1 MEFKISLLIVLINF
15 AVTFGQE
22 DSLSCEYSVFS
33 DYSCRL
39 IIFNPNGLDNF
50 DKIEGTHMEDKTDDD
65 VKEMDNYFYRNHI
78 STNIP
83 SIICVQFENLER
95 IELRYLEIQ
104 NIDENSF
111 KNCKNLSWLDL
122 EHNAISTIPED
133 TFSANTELKRLILSF
148 NQLTTLP
155 DNLFKNQQNLEFLNL
170 GVNNLSNRLDNIFN
184 PLINLTYLNLSGN
197 QITSLKIE
205 WFSYLTKLKNLYL
218 NTNQIKELP
227 KNMFSSLRELAVIEI
242 GRNNLTVIHADAFG
256 DFRRPQWFDIQ
267 SNQIFAVDEMF
278 LNNTNVM
285 FLNILFNVCA
295 SQRFQDDSPSRHQI
309 RIGLRTCF
317 QNYEKLHV

>member
-1 MEFKISLLIVLINF
+1 MEFKISLFIILIDF

-22 DSLSCEYSVFS
+22 DSLTCEYSVFR

-39 IIFNPNGLDNF
+39 TIFNPNGFDNF
-50 DKIEGTHMEDKTDDD
+50 DKIEGAHMEDKTDKD
-65 VKEMDNYFYRNHI
+65 VKEMDNYFYRNHT

-83 SIICVQFENLER
+83 SIICIQFENLER
-95 IELRYLEIQ
+95 IELRYLGIQ
-104 NIDENSF
+104 IIDKNSF

-122 EHNAISTIPED
+122 GDNAISTIPED
-133 TFSANTELKRLILSF
+133 TFSSNTELKRIMLSF
-148 NQLTTLP
+148 NQLTNLP
-155 DNLFKNQQNLEFLNL
+155 DNLFKNQQNLEYLSLSANK
-170 GVNNLSNRLDNIFN
+170 LSNRLDNILN
-184 PLINLTYLNLSGN
+184 PLINLTNLVLSGN
-197 QITSLKIE
+197 QITSLKVE
-205 WFSYLTKLKNLYL
+205 WFSHLTKLKNLYL
-218 NTNQIKELP
+218 NTNQIEELP
-227 KNMFSSLRELAVIEI
+227 KNMFSSLRELAVIEVA
-242 GRNNLTVIHADAFG
+242 RNYLTVIHADSFG

-295 SQRFQDDSPSRHQI
+295 SQRFQDDSPNRHQI
-309 RIGLRTCF
+309 RFGLRTCF